1 MLSVIL
7 VLFAGNI
14 GGQTHEYM
22 TPSAHGL
29 CCTCDFR
36 NVLYVLR
43 HAMLGVAAIIV
54 PGAGVYIIVYKRQG
68 TWIHERLVSRTISL
82 SNMMHSAQVG
92 MGCKPADLTV
102 LPHRAITICCKV
114 LKCSRNNKKIGII
127 LKDEMIILYLFA
139 RTGTDER
146 YRSLNLTL
154 PNGFTVCRIMIKR
167 MVPRT

>member
-1 MLSVIL
+1 
-7 VLFAGNI
+7 
-14 GGQTHEYM
+14 
-22 TPSAHGL
+22 
-29 CCTCDFR
+29 
-36 NVLYVLR
+36 
-43 HAMLGVAAIIV
+43 
-54 PGAGVYIIVYKRQG
+54 
-68 TWIHERLVSRTISL
+68 
-82 SNMMHSAQVG
+82 

-102 LPHRAITICCKV
+102 PPHRAITRFLICCKV

-139 RTGTDER
+139 RTGTDEL